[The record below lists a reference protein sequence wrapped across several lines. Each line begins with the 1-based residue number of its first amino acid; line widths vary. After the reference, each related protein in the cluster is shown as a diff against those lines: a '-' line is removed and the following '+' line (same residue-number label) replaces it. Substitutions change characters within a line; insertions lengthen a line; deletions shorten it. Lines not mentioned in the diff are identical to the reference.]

1 MFRIYSAF
9 WAKIYAEVFFVKK
22 PSKSNSGIKKQLMS
36 GAVYIALAVTV
47 VAVTV
52 STITATFSENEKKS
66 DSGKKGDTIYNS
78 GYEIKLPDTN
88 IPNVPDEKPVSDVKQ
103 GVDAKVTEN
112 EQGNDNKAEN
122 KDNVSNKETL
132 SGIELAE
139 PDVTEDNSNGE
150 TLKPDKSKPSSEEPA
165 EQTFELGYN
174 GYIKPV
180 SGYISKEYS
189 VEVPVY
195 SATMYDYR
203 THSGVD
209 IACDI
214 GTPVRAVTNG
224 VIKDIYNDYM
234 MGTTVVIE
242 HADGIC
248 SVYRNLSPDLP
259 AETVIG
265 RSVLT
270 GETIAGVGN
279 SALCEASEVSH
290 LHFEMTK
297 GENHVDPAEFLN

>member
-1 MFRIYSAF
+1 M
-9 WAKIYAEVFFVKK
+9 KK

-52 STITATFSENEKKS
+52 STITATFSGNEKKS

-139 PDVTEDNSNGE
+139 PDVTEDN
-150 TLKPDKSKPSSEEPA
+150 
-165 EQTFELGYN
+165 
-174 GYIKPV
+174 
-180 SGYISKEYS
+180 
-189 VEVPVY
+189 
-195 SATMYDYR
+195 
-203 THSGVD
+203 
-209 IACDI
+209 
-214 GTPVRAVTNG
+214 
-224 VIKDIYNDYM
+224 
-234 MGTTVVIE
+234 
-242 HADGIC
+242 
-248 SVYRNLSPDLP
+248 
-259 AETVIG
+259 
-265 RSVLT
+265 
-270 GETIAGVGN
+270 
-279 SALCEASEVSH
+279 
-290 LHFEMTK
+290 
-297 GENHVDPAEFLN
+297 